1 MILVCLAAALGSWRL
16 SCLACFS
23 SMASFEQ
30 MDANRDGVISREEF
44 MFGMLDQNQDGQI
57 SREEFAAM
65 PRMGGYPA
73 FGGTMPP
80 AGFITEPI
88 TQVGQPMYGAPMQ
101 PMYAAPPPVTYAA
114 PMQSVSYAAA
124 TTQVPTYAA
133 PPPVTYAA
141 PVTAQPATYAAP
153 VTAYGAPLV
162 MEGTT
167 ETVAEPMEN
176 TVSTLAATTLGEP
189 TPLTTNTLAPQPKAQ
204 KPMQTMMG
212 TTTQVK
218 MNIESVK
225 DSAKAGAKRRA
236 GRWEV
241 RNARLRVT
249 KRALRVLEGLRG
261 QGAPAFGAVDADQG

>member
-1 MILVCLAAALGSWRL
+1 
-16 SCLACFS
+16 
-23 SMASFEQ
+23 MASFEQ

-57 SREEFAAM
+57 SREEFASM
-65 PRMGGYPA
+65 PRMMGGYPG
-73 FGGTMPP
+73 FGTVPP
-80 AGFITEPI
+80 SGFITEPI
-88 TQVGQPMYGAPMQ
+88 TQVGQPMYGAPMGQ
-101 PMYAAPPPVTYAA
+101 PVTYAAPQAAPVTYAA

-133 PPPVTYAA
+133 PTQPPVTYAA
-141 PVTAQPATYAAP
+141 PITAQAPPATYAAP
-153 VTAYGAPLV
+153 VTAPYAMPTYGAPPLV

-176 TVSTLAATTLGEP
+176 TVSTLATTMGEP

-225 DSAKAGAKRRA
+225 DSAKAGA
-236 GRWEV
+236 
-241 RNARLRVT
+241 
-249 KRALRVLEGLRG
+249 
-261 QGAPAFGAVDADQG
+261 QAFRPSECPPRPKTSP